1 MSFEYNKLR
10 GRIREKFAT
19 QEEFAIALG
28 MSTVALSCKLNG
40 HTFFTQPQ
48 IKRACELISIE
59 PGEVSDYFFIQKV
72 RKTERFKGE

>member
-10 GRIREKFAT
+10 GQKKKKFAT

-28 MSTVALSCKLNG
+28 MSTVALSSKLNG

-48 IKRACELISIE
+48 IKKACELLSIE
-59 PGEVSDYFFIQKV
+59 PSEVSDYFFIQKV
-72 RKTERFKGE
+72 QKTQLK

>member
-10 GRIREKFAT
+10 GRIREKFST

-28 MSTVALSCKLNG
+28 MSKVALSSKLNG

-48 IKRACELISIE
+48 IKKACELLFIE
-59 PGEVSDYFFIQKV
+59 PSEVSDYFFIKIVQE
-72 RKTERFKGE
+72 TELSQGE

>member
-28 MSTVALSCKLNG
+28 MSTVALSGKLNG

-48 IKRACELISIE
+48 IKKACELLLIE
-59 PGEVSDYFFIQKV
+59 PNEVSEYFFVKKV
-72 RKTERFKGE
+72 QKTELK